1 MKKHKRLFAALLV
14 LAVAIVML
22 SSAVYIAVQADHDCT
37 GTDCQICY
45 HIASCQQ
52 TLRQAALTGSA
63 AAAAAAAAV
72 IYVLYG
78 GLLCAARLFASCTLV
93 SLKVKLSN

>member
-1 MKKHKRLFAALLV
+1 MNKYKGQLAALLV
-14 LAVAIVML
+14 LAGASVML

-37 GTDCQICY
+37 VTDCQICY

-52 TLRQAALTGSA
+52 TLKQAALTGS
-63 AAAAAAAAV
+63 AAAAAAAV

-78 GLLCAARLFASCTLV
+78 GLLCAARLVASCTLV

>member
-37 GTDCQICY
+37 GPDCQICY
-45 HIASCQQ
+45 HIVSCQQ
-52 TLRQAALTGSA
+52 TLKQAALTGSA
-63 AAAAAAAAV
+63 AV
-72 IYVLYG
+72 TYVLCG

>member
-14 LAVAIVML
+14 LAVAIVVL

-52 TLRQAALTGSA
+52 TLKQAALTGSA
-63 AAAAAAAAV
+63 AAAAAAV
-72 IYVLYG
+72 IYVLCG
-78 GLLCAARLFASCTLV
+78 GLLCPARLFVSCTLV

>member
-22 SSAVYIAVQADHDCT
+22 SSAVYIAVQADCT
-37 GTDCQICY
+37 GPDCQICY

-63 AAAAAAAAV
+63 AVAAAAV